1 MIKNFKLYFSF
12 LGNFSFLILFLI
24 FENLS
29 QNNKNFGNNKMS
41 EINYLI
47 QQIVF

>member
-12 LGNFSFLILFLI
+12 LSNFSFLILFLI